1 MTTTTATSIEYY
13 WKGGDTAGITA
24 DWYYTV
30 GSTAGLTAGS
40 TGGILAAA
48 VTAGFTQ
55 QLPSSFSHV
64 FTMNS
69 ARGGGSAGNA
79 IIEVSTISGAVQTT
93 GYVTAIVAGGTTG
106 GAAGNTWTVGA
117 TGVLGTGSLPYL
129 GVTAGCWDHK
139 ENWLVAVDG
148 ITNGGWTGHGYYFA
162 KAIRSP
168 HGGDNVW
175 LRKEDKDASIGLYTA
190 LPSSNLVYGGW
201 NGATWTGSTAGV
213 TAATYSGAVVIRDN
227 SSYNFPVGV
236 TSGAGLVVHAA
247 EVRLLSDSN
256 HEYIFGAGSSLGYVL
271 SEGTHSMQ
279 ITSSTI
285 QDLEL
290 RKSSSLND
298 TGQYGNFSGR
308 GNTYS
313 SSVSIMGYASGRFVY
328 VSGYGGVAGF
338 LPAFNIAPLYRDPIT
353 IDVDIDNL
361 VVAPSAKGSGSTH
374 PYNTVEPVNITSSA
388 SDNRRYI
395 QELIQTPENSTAY
408 GQIVG
413 TQSNNPVMFNC
424 GGTVDNHTFGAGSLG
439 VGSKT
444 KETDVITI
452 IDGYIGSGCL
462 VDTIHPNNP
471 RWVGFIIGAVH
482 GNTQEGYLV
491 TDETGD
497 ASFKFSRGHFVKANF
512 GNARGAADSSIV
524 SQSGGKE

>member
-1 MTTTTATSIEYY
+1 MSTTPTTSIEYY

-24 DWYYTV
+24 NWYYTV

-48 VTAGFTQ
+48 VTAGHTASFGA
-55 QLPSSFSHV
+55 SFSHV

-106 GAAGNTWTVGA
+106 GAAGYTWTVGSV
-117 TGVLGTGSLPYL
+117 GQLGTGSLPYL

-148 ITNGGWTGHGYYFA
+148 ITNGGWTGHGSYFA
-162 KAIRSP
+162 KAVRSP

-175 LRKEDKDASIGLYTA
+175 LRKEDKDASIGIYTA
-190 LPSSNLVYGGW
+190 LPSTNLVYGGW
-201 NGATWTGSTAGV
+201 NGATWTGSTSAV
-213 TAATYSGAVVIRDN
+213 TADHSGAVIIRDN
-227 SSYNFPVGV
+227 SSYDFPVGV
-236 TSGAGLVVHAA
+236 TSGAGLVVHGA

-256 HEYIFGAGSSLGYVL
+256 HEYIFGSGSSLGYVL
-271 SEGTHSMQ
+271 SEGTHSLQ

-308 GNTYS
+308 GNTYN
-313 SSVSIMGYASGRFVY
+313 SSVSIMGYASGRFVS
-328 VSGYGGVAGF
+328 VSGYGGSGGF
-338 LPAFNIAPLYRDPIT
+338 VPAVNIAPLYRDPIT
-353 IDVDIDNL
+353 IDVDITNL
-361 VVAPSAKGSGSTH
+361 VVAPAAKGSGSTH
-374 PYNTVEPVNITSSA
+374 SYNIVEPVNIVSSA
-388 SDNRRYI
+388 SGHRRYI
-395 QELIQTPENSTAY
+395 KELNQTPENSTAY
-408 GQIVG
+408 GQVIG
-413 TQSNNPVMFNC
+413 TENNNPVVFNC
-424 GGTVDNHTFGAGSLG
+424 GATIDNHTFGAGSLG
-439 VGSKT
+439 VGAST
-444 KETDVITI
+444 KDTDEITV
-452 IDGYIGSGCL
+452 IDGFIGSGCK
-462 VDTIHPNNP
+462 VDCIHPNNP
-471 RWVGFIIGAVH
+471 RWAGFIIGDVH

-491 TDETGD
+491 TDETGS
-497 ASFKFSRGHFVKANF
+497 ATFKYSRGQFVKANF
-512 GNARGAADSSIV
+512 GDARGAADSSIV
-524 SQSGGKE
+524 SQSSGK